1 MSQTMSNE
9 IQNIHYC
16 TILSAGQWD
25 FLLEG
30 RFSPLRQKCL
40 FRLMNGAVRTRTAY
54 KIKGIDIVLEVGQVA
69 ASDVEL
75 AEFLDCN
82 RKTVGKLIA
91 RFNRLGMLTTRTNN
105 RTSVHSLHFLTGWYV
120 GGVLITNPH
129 YVRPSATAKGQ
140 TGDVRTPVSDSL
152 PSGDELEAAAV
163 DCHTRGKEASTLEGR
178 IVKISDRIAY
188 INHDIDD
195 AQRAGVLLEKEIPE
209 KAVKVL
215 GASRTARINTL
226 VHSLVEN
233 SRGGELAMEPRVQE
247 AFDELHA
254 FMYGHVYHNPCAKGE
269 EKKVPELVEQ
279 LFDFFMNNPQRL
291 PDQMQLIAYQE
302 GLVRAV
308 CDHVAGMT
316 DHFAVQTFTLSLIHI

>member
-1 MSQTMSNE
+1 M
-9 IQNIHYC
+9 
-16 TILSAGQWD
+16 
-25 FLLEG
+25 
-30 RFSPLRQKCL
+30 L
-40 FRLMNGAVRTRTAY
+40 FRSEDLTEAISLGHDLGHTPFGHAGERALNGMIPGGFRHYEQSVRVVE
-54 KIKGIDIVLEVGQVA
+54 KLEKDGKGLNLTKEVRDGI
-69 ASDVEL
+69 L
-75 AEFLDCN
+75 
-82 RKTVGKLIA
+82 
-91 RFNRLGMLTTRTNN
+91 
-105 RTSVHSLHFLTGWYV
+105 
-120 GGVLITNPH
+120 
-129 YVRPSATAKGQ
+129 
-140 TGDVRTPVSDSL
+140 
-152 PSGDELEAAAV
+152 
-163 DCHTRGKEASTLEGR
+163 CHTRGKEASTLEGR

-254 FMYGHVYHNPCAKGE
+254 FMYEHVYHNPCAKGE

-316 DHFAVQTFTLSLIHI
+316 DHFAVQTFTSIYIPNSWTS